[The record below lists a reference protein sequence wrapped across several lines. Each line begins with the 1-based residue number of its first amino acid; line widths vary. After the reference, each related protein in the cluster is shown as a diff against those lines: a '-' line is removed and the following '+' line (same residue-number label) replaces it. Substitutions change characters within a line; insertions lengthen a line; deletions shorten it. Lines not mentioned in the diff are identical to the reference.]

1 MIRCTHLD
9 QMQPVAPG
17 LDVCEDCVPIGGQWV
32 HLRQCLTCGR
42 TGCCDNSPNRHAR
55 AHVHRT
61 GHPIIRA
68 VTPPDEAWMY
78 CFPDDLPFGEEDGE
92 LVEYAV
98 G

>member
-17 LDVCEDCVPIGGQWV
+17 LDVCEDCVAIGGQWV

-55 AHVHRT
+55 GHAQRL

-98 G
+98 Q